1 MYMNQFRNGFAVFFL
16 ALVIGHVPATVYAAV
31 VIRDLSDLS
40 EIRITYTDSNMRL
53 NTDLWSD
60 RTQQFQALGVI
71 LNEPKR
77 GIMISL
83 LKRTVSLR

>member
-1 MYMNQFRNGFAVFFL
+1 MDLPFFFL
-16 ALVIGHVPATVYAAV
+16 ALVIGHVPATVNAAV